1 MAGCAASASAPKSG
15 TVPACTAYAYHAI
28 QVHQVVTAVPA
39 ACGGLT
45 RAQVNQAASTA
56 IRLASGSGPKSA
68 WRAQAGVAAP
78 WVKALLTGPVQAS
91 GGASASEPSG
101 GGTPGS
107 LLGGGSE
114 FAVQI
119 AALVAWLITAASGGY
134 VLGRWW
140 RAGGRLRRQ
149 TDTAVPPVVT
159 LGHPGL
165 GLLGLVI
172 WAVFVATG
180 WVPLAWVAVGLLA
193 ALAGLG
199 MAILVIGL
207 PSPRSPASPAM
218 PGNGALAQAGA
229 TAVLVAPPAPARQG
243 PRQPVLVIALHG
255 LFAVAVL
262 ALALT
267 AAVGAG

>member
-1 MAGCAASASAPKSG
+1 
-15 TVPACTAYAYHAI
+15 
-28 QVHQVVTAVPA
+28 VPA
-39 ACGGLT
+39 ACAGLS

-78 WVKALLTGPVQAS
+78 WVKALLTGPVPAD
-91 GGASASEPSG
+91 GGAAPSESSG

-134 VLGRWW
+134 VVVRWW

-180 WVPLAWVAVGLLA
+180 WVPRV
-193 ALAGLG
+193 
-199 MAILVIGL
+199 
-207 PSPRSPASPAM
+207 
-218 PGNGALAQAGA
+218 
-229 TAVLVAPPAPARQG
+229 
-243 PRQPVLVIALHG
+243 
-255 LFAVAVL
+255 FAVAVL
-262 ALALT
+262 ELALT